1 MFVYGRSVQRSFD
14 DLGTPLAQVTFCVV
28 DLETTGGS
36 PQQCGI
42 TEIGAVKIRGGE
54 VLGTFQTM
62 VNPGQAIPPEITIL
76 TGITQAMVLP
86 APRIESVLPTLCE
99 FMEGTVIVG
108 HNVRFDV
115 GFLDAALGRTGRA
128 PLAHPIVDTCALAR
142 RLVRD
147 EVPNC
152 KLSTLS
158 SHFRLDHR
166 PSHRALDDALA
177 TCDLLHVM
185 LERAASW
192 GVLGLEDLL
201 ALPKLVNH
209 PQAAKLALTKHLPRT
224 GGVYLFRGERNE
236 VLYVGKAANLRSRVR
251 SYFSG
256 DDRRKISA
264 LLRETLRI
272 DFQSTATT
280 VEAAVLEVRLIHV
293 HSPRYNQQVKRWRSY
308 AYLKLTLAEEFPRLS
323 VVRLPRDDGS
333 LYIGPLPSSAMAR
346 LVADAIECAAPLRRC
361 TRRVRRN
368 RQLGDDTG
376 PCSSAQ
382 LGVAMCPC
390 NGQLTAA
397 QYAPVVAEVVHA
409 LTVNPALL
417 VKRLQDRMLD
427 LAAVERYE
435 EAANVRDRAAALS
448 RSLERQRRLDSV
460 RHAGRVVM
468 ELDGGHRIE
477 LHNGVL
483 RSLALLPVEA
493 PPMEGPLARDL
504 ADELAV
510 VSAWLRDHRGE
521 VRIVSCDGALAF
533 PLEALPSFE
542 PRRSVVGSNRA
553 S

>member
-1 MFVYGRSVQRSFD
+1 VQRSFD
-14 DLGTPLAQVTFCVV
+14 DLGTPLSQVTFCVI

-36 PQQCGI
+36 PQECGI
-42 TEIGAVKIRGGE
+42 TEIGAVKVRCGE

-99 FMEGTVIVG
+99 FMEGTVVVG
-108 HNVRFDV
+108 HNVRFDT
-115 GFLDAALGRTGRA
+115 GFIDAALLRSGRA
-128 PLAHPIVDTCALAR
+128 RLAHPIVDTCALAR
-142 RLVRD
+142 RLVRE

-152 KLSTLS
+152 KLSTLAAQ
-158 SHFRLDHR
+158 FRLDHK

-192 GVLGLEDLL
+192 GVMGLEDLL

-209 PQAAKLALTKHLPRT
+209 PQAAKLSLTKHLPRT

-256 DDRRKISA
+256 DDRRKVSA
-264 LLRETLRI
+264 LLRETQRI
-272 DFQSTATT
+272 DFQSTATK
-280 VEAAVLEVRLIHV
+280 VEAAVLEVRLIHI
-293 HSPRYNQQVKRWRSY
+293 HSPRYNHQVKRWRSY
-308 AYLKLTLAEEFPRLS
+308 AYLKLTLTEEFPRLS
-323 VVRLPRDDGS
+323 VVRTARDDGN
-333 LYIGPLPSSAMAR
+333 LYLGPLPSTAVAR
-346 LVADAIECAAPLRRC
+346 LVADAIECASPLRRC
-361 TRRVRRN
+361 ARKVRRN
-368 RQLGDDTG
+368 RTLDDDTG
-376 PCSSAQ
+376 PCSAAQ

-390 NGQLTAA
+390 TGQLTAA

-409 LTVNPALL
+409 LTVDPARL
-417 VKRLQDRMLD
+417 VTRLQDRMLD

-460 RHAGRVVM
+460 RRAGRMVI
-468 ELDGGHRIE
+468 ELDGGERVE

-483 RSLALLPVEA
+483 RSLSLLPVE
-493 PPMEGPLARDL
+493 PPPRQGPLGRDL

-510 VSAWLRDHRGE
+510 VSAWLRDHRGQI
-521 VRIVSCDGALAF
+521 RILSCDGELAF
-533 PLEALPSFE
+533 PRQVLPTFE
-542 PRRSVVGSNRA
+542 PRRSMVGNRA